1 MPDTLC
7 RRCGSELSAQSK
19 CAECYQT
26 IQYICPKCQYTP
38 LEKFHLNCMLM
49 SRGTYLSEKNVKEVL
64 VA

>member
-19 CAECYQT
+19 CAECYQ
-26 IQYICPKCQYTP
+26 IIKHVCPKCQYTP
-38 LEKFHLNCMLM
+38 LEKFHLNCML
-49 SRGTYLSEKNVKEVL
+49 LSGVRYSSGKKTMEVL